1 MRDRRATGLLVL
13 GILLSLLT
21 GWALYNAT
29 QSNTP
34 TSAAAA
40 VQTQAVLIAKSEIP
54 ARTVVTAAL
63 LDSRDYP
70 LTLIPTGAMT
80 AQADAIGQTTQVA
93 IPAGAAVLKAQ
104 LVAAEGATGASLTV
118 EPGKVLVVFPT
129 ADPLTAAGL
138 VNEGDRIDLLATI
151 SPTVDSRATQTTL
164 QNLTVLQVLRPTKE
178 LPQSVTALVFQVDPQ
193 VALVLKYLKDSGTA
207 VDVAVRARANS
218 ALSKTSTVD
227 LAYLLATYGIKK

>member
-1 MRDRRATGLLVL
+1 MRDKRATGLLAL

-29 QSNTP
+29 QSTTP
-34 TSAAAA
+34 GSAVAAL
-40 VQTQAVLIAKSEIP
+40 QTQSVLVAKSDIP

-63 LDSRDYP
+63 LDSREYP
-70 LTLIPTGAMT
+70 VNLIAAGAMT

-93 IPAGAAVLKAQ
+93 IPAGAAVLRAQ

-138 VNEGDRIDLLATI
+138 VNEGDRIDLLATV
-151 SPTVDSRATQTTL
+151 SPTAETRATQTTL

-178 LPQSVTALVFQVDPQ
+178 LPQAVTALVFQVDPQ

-207 VDVAVRARANS
+207 VDVAVRARATT
-218 ALSKTSTVD
+218 ALNKTSTVD
-227 LAYLLATYGIKK
+227 LAYLLSTYGIKK